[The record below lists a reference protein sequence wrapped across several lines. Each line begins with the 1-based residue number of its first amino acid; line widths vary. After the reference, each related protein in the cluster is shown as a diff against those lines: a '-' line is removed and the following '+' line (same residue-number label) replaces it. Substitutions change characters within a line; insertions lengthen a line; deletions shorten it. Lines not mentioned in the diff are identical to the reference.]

1 MIYYHVL
8 GWVVGLYVAWMKD
21 ESFIACIVQAETL
34 VMCRMGDY

>member
-1 MIYYHVL
+1 MIIMSYLVVY
-8 GWVVGLYVAWMKD
+8 VGLQDAWVKD